1 MNLTRLAV
9 SANWQL
15 SKLGFCSPM
24 ETGRQS
30 SYLPDD
36 YISKEELS
44 DP

>member
-15 SKLGFCSPM
+15 SKLSKSPM